1 MHHMYQQNIIVRTKL
16 VAPRP
21 PRQTLPRPRITL
33 RLLDAQNHRL
43 TILQAGTGYGKSTA
57 LASLASQPGEPPL
70 RFVWY
75 RLEAEDGDAQPF
87 LLHLLH
93 GFGIALPNLSH
104 APLAAL
110 EAWGQQ
116 RQPQELPVWT
126 AVTDSLINELANE
139 LDQPTFLVLDDV
151 HLISDSSEPIRIL
164 DRLIGLAPHNLHIIL
179 SSRYP
184 LTLPSLVTWRVK
196 GQVLEIGQEELA
208 FTPAEIDALF
218 RNYYGHALSLEQAT
232 MVINRI
238 EGWPIALHLIWQRL
252 QRDGGAS
259 LAQALTQLSGTAS
272 DLFQFLAQEVLN
284 QQPEDIQAFLR
295 ETAVLREMT
304 TPLCNQLRRRQ
315 DSQQLL
321 RYLLE
326 KGLFVVNLG
335 NGYVRYHHLFRDL
348 LLSQLAPDEAQNL
361 HEQAATIYQQQGE
374 DEEAIFHLLAAE
386 AFERTAVLLT
396 TLGRRL
402 VRGGRLD
409 TLAGWIGRLPP
420 DILAHYPALLG
431 YLGDIARL
439 HSRFDEALGWYQQAE
454 QRSRTKGDRRGIG
467 QALRGQA
474 RVYLDTVNPTKGE
487 ELLQEALRL
496 SDGQEDRESQ
506 ARLLELLAENLLNQG
521 RLGEAENYQAKAR
534 ALREQGHGP
543 AELPVR
549 MLLRTGRLA
558 EAREILEAQAQQEEQ
573 APVLRPRAHRE
584 TLLLLSLILAY
595 QGEAD
600 MALATAVSGT
610 QRGRALNSEF
620 ITAVGYCRQG
630 HAWMLHKNEPGYEQ
644 ARQSFQQGIAMSDQM
659 EVPRLKIEAF
669 WGLCQAYGFPGDHE
683 TALSYAREGITLAR
697 LHGDEWVEMSIRL
710 TMGATYT
717 LLGMVQEANE
727 WLAQAV
733 TGFRDCSDIFGETA
747 ARLWR
752 CLLWHKTD
760 DNTRLKRDLDDLLP
774 LISRHQYE
782 FLFQRRTLLGPP
794 DPRALV
800 PLLLFAREQNIH
812 AATAE
817 AILAQLGLAQVE
829 LHPGF
834 QLRIQTLG
842 PFRIWQG
849 SEELP
854 SRAWRRKKARQLLQL
869 LVTYRGTL
877 LHRDQIA
884 EMLWP
889 ELDPDGAVRDFK
901 IAFSAMCSVLEP
913 DRKRNAPSAF
923 VVRDGSRY
931 GLRDEADIWL
941 DAAEFEKLLDQGD
954 HLYQKDVVRAVGGY
968 ETAVTLYEGDYLQ
981 AYPYETWSH
990 EERERLRARF
1000 LHAADRLAQW
1010 LADQAAWER
1019 VVTLSQT
1026 ILQQDDCWENAYR
1039 LLMLAHIQ
1047 LGNRVQA
1054 LRTYQRCE
1062 TILQAGLG
1070 VTPAPATV
1078 QLYETIR

>member
-1 MHHMYQQNIIVRTKL
+1 MYQQNIIVRTKL
-16 VAPRP
+16 VPPRP
-21 PRQTLPRPRITL
+21 PRQTLPRPRIMQ
-33 RLLDAQNHRL
+33 RLLDGQNHRL
-43 TILQAGTGYGKSTA
+43 TIVQAGTGFGKSTA
-57 LASLASQPGEPPL
+57 LAALASSQQEMF

-75 RLEAEDGDAQPF
+75 RVESEDSDVQPF

-93 GFGIALPNLSH
+93 GFGIALPSLSH

-116 RQPQELPVWT
+116 RQPPSWT
-126 AVTDSLINELANE
+126 AVIDSLINELAKE

-164 DRLIGLAPHNLHIIL
+164 DRLIALAPDNLHIIL
-179 SSRYP
+179 ASRYP

-208 FTPAEIDALF
+208 FTPGEIDALF
-218 RNYYGHALSLEQAT
+218 RDYYGHALSLEQAT
-232 MVINRI
+232 MVIGRI

-259 LAQALTQLSGTAS
+259 LAQALTQLSGSAS
-272 DLFQFLAQEVLN
+272 DLFQFLAQEVLA
-284 QQPEDIQAFLR
+284 QQPEDVQAFLR

-335 NGYVRYHHLFRDL
+335 NGYVRYHHLFREL
-348 LLSQLAPDEAQNL
+348 LHTQLSPHEAETL
-361 HEQAATIYQQQGE
+361 HQQAATIYQQQGE
-374 DEEAIFHLLAAE
+374 EEEAIYHLLAAG
-386 AFERTAVLLT
+386 AFDKTAVSLT
-396 TLGRRL
+396 TLGRRM
-402 VRGGRLD
+402 VRVGRLD

-420 DILAHYPALLG
+420 DTLAHYPALLA

-454 QRSRTKGDRRGIG
+454 QRSRAQGNRRGIG

-474 RVYLDTVNPTKGE
+474 RVYLDTVNATKGE
-487 ELLQEALRL
+487 ALLQEALRL

-521 RLGEAENYQAKAR
+521 RLREAETYQEQAR
-534 ALREQGHGP
+534 ELMERGP
-543 AELPVR
+543 EPSELPVR

-558 EAREILEAQAQQEEQ
+558 EARELLEAQMEIEEQ
-573 APVLRPRAHRE
+573 SPVLRPRAHRE

-595 QGEAD
+595 QGEAEA
-600 MALATAVSGT
+600 ALHTAVAGT
-610 QRGRALNSEF
+610 QRGRELNSQF
-620 ITAVGYCRQG
+620 ITAVGHCRQG
-630 HAWMLHKNEPGYEQ
+630 HAWLLYKNERGYEQ
-644 ARQSFQQGIAMSDQM
+644 ARQSFQQGVSFSEQM
-659 EVPRLKIEAF
+659 DVPRLKVEAF
-669 WGLCQAYGFPGDHE
+669 WGLCQAHGFPGDHQ
-683 TALSYAREGITLAR
+683 TALGYAKEGIALAR
-697 LHGDEWVEMSIRL
+697 LYGDEWVEMSIRL
-710 TMGATYT
+710 SMGATYT
-717 LLGMVQEANE
+717 LLSMAPEANE
-727 WLAQAV
+727 WLAQAA
-733 TGFRDCSDIFGETA
+733 TGFQDCSDTFGETA
-747 ARLWR
+747 VRLWR
-752 CLLWHKTD
+752 CLLWHQAGD
-760 DNTRLKRDLDDLLP
+760 ETRLKRDLDDLLP

-782 FLFQRRTLLGPP
+782 FLFLRRTLPGPP

-800 PLLLFAREQNIH
+800 PLLLFARDHSQH
-812 AATAE
+812 ASVAE
-817 AILAQLGLAQVE
+817 AILTQLGLSHLD

-869 LVTYRGTL
+869 LLTYRGTL

-913 DRKRNAPSAF
+913 NRKRNAPSAF

-931 GLRDEADIWL
+931 GLREEADIWL
-941 DAAEFEKLLDQGD
+941 DTAEFEKLIDRGDQY
-954 HLYQKDVVRAVGGY
+954 YQKDMARAAAGY
-968 ETAVTLYEGDYLQ
+968 ETAVSLYEGDYLQ
-981 AYPYETWSH
+981 AYPYENWSH
-990 EERERLRARF
+990 EERERLRARY
-1000 LHAADRLAQW
+1000 LHAADRLAHW
-1010 LADQAAWER
+1010 FASQAAWES
-1019 VVTLSQT
+1019 VIELCQT
-1026 ILQQDDCWENAYR
+1026 ILQLDDCWENAYR
-1039 LLMLAHIQ
+1039 LLIQAHIQ
-1047 LGNRVQA
+1047 QGNRVQA

-1062 TILQAGLG
+1062 TALQTGLG
-1070 VTPAPATV
+1070 VKPAPATIE
-1078 QLYETIR
+1078 LYETIR

>member
-1 MHHMYQQNIIVRTKL
+1 MHPMYPQSIIVRTKL
-16 VAPRP
+16 VPPRP
-21 PRQTLPRPRITL
+21 AQHTLPRQRIMQ
-33 RLLDAQNHRL
+33 RLLAAQNHRL
-43 TILQAGTGYGKSTA
+43 TLVQAGTGYGKSTA
-57 LASLASQPGEPPL
+57 LAALASSQQDAF

-75 RLEAEDGDAQPF
+75 RVEAEDSDAQPF

-93 GFGIALPNLSH
+93 GFGIALPNLSD

-116 RQPQELPVWT
+116 RQGPSWT
-126 AVTDSLINELANE
+126 AVIDHLINELAQK

-151 HLISDSSEPIRIL
+151 HLINDSSEPMRIL
-164 DRLIGLAPHNLHIIL
+164 DRLIGLAPDNLHIIL
-179 SSRYP
+179 ATRYP
-184 LTLPSLVTWRVK
+184 LSLPSLLTWRVK
-196 GQVLEIGQEELA
+196 GQVLEIGQDELA
-208 FTPAEIDALF
+208 FTPGEIDALF
-218 RNYYGHALSLEQAT
+218 RETYGHALSLEQAT
-232 MVINRI
+232 MVISRI

-259 LAQALTQLSGTAS
+259 LAQALTQLSGSAS

-335 NGYVRYHHLFRDL
+335 NGFVRYHHLFREL
-348 LLSQLAPDEAQNL
+348 LLSQLTSDEADNL
-361 HEQAATIYQQQGE
+361 HQQAATIFQQQGE
-374 DEEAIFHLLAAE
+374 DEEAIYHLLAAG
-386 AFERTAVLLT
+386 AFEKTAVLLT

-402 VRGGRLD
+402 VRLGRLD

-420 DILAHYPALLG
+420 EILAHYPALLI
-431 YLGDIARL
+431 YLGDITRL

-454 QRSRTKGDRRGIG
+454 QRSRAQSDRRGIG
-467 QALRGQA
+467 RALRGQA

-496 SDGQEDRESQ
+496 SDGQDDRESQ
-506 ARLLELLAENLLNQG
+506 ARLLELLAENMLNQG
-521 RLGEAENYQAKAR
+521 RMREAEDYQAQAQT
-534 ALREQGHGP
+534 LRDQGHGP

-549 MLLRTGRLA
+549 LLLRTGRLA
-558 EAREILEAQAQQEEQ
+558 EAREILAAQAQQEEQ

-595 QGEAD
+595 QGEAE
-600 MALATAVSGT
+600 MALSTAVSAIK
-610 QRGRALNSEF
+610 RGRELNSDF
-620 ITAVGYCRQG
+620 ITAVGQSRQG
-630 HAWMLHKNEPGYEQ
+630 HAWMLHKNEYGYEQ
-644 ARQSFQQGIAMSDQM
+644 ARQSFQKAIEMSEQM

-669 WGLCQAYGFPGDHE
+669 WGLCQAHGFPGDHE
-683 TALSYAREGITLAR
+683 TALNYAREGIALAR
-697 LHGDEWVEMSIRL
+697 LHGDEWVEMGIRL

-717 LLGMVQEANE
+717 LLGLVREANE
-727 WLAQAV
+727 WLAQAG
-733 TGFRDCSDIFGETA
+733 TGFHDCSDVFGETA
-747 ARLWR
+747 VRLWR
-752 CLLWHKTD
+752 CLLWYQTGD
-760 DNTRLKRDLDDLLP
+760 ETRLKRDLDDLLP
-774 LISRHQYE
+774 LISHHQYD
-782 FLFQRRTLLGPP
+782 FLFTRRTLLGPP

-800 PLLLFAREQNIH
+800 PLLLFARDHCPQT
-812 AATAE
+812 AVAE
-817 AILAQLGLAQVE
+817 AILAQLGLTQLE

-842 PFRIWQG
+842 PFRIWLG
-849 SEELP
+849 DEELP
-854 SRAWRRKKARQLLQL
+854 SKAWRRKKARQLLQL
-869 LVTYRGTL
+869 LITHRGTL

-913 DRKRNAPSAF
+913 NRKRNAPSAF

-931 GLRDEADIWL
+931 GLREEADIWL
-941 DAAEFEKLLDQGD
+941 DTAVFEQNITIGDQ
-954 HLYQKDVVRAVGGY
+954 LYQKDVGQAIGAY
-968 ETAVTLYEGDYLQ
+968 ETAVALYEGDYLQ
-981 AYPYETWSH
+981 AYPYENWSH
-990 EERERLRARF
+990 EERERLRARY

-1010 LADQAAWER
+1010 HADQQQWET
-1019 VVTLSQT
+1019 VISHCQT

-1039 LLMLAHIQ
+1039 LLMQAHIAT
-1047 LGNRVQA
+1047 GNRVQA
-1054 LRTYQRCE
+1054 LRTFQRCE
-1062 TILQAGLG
+1062 AALQAGLG
-1070 VTPAPATV
+1070 VQPAPATV

>member
-1 MHHMYQQNIIVRTKL
+1 MYQQSIIVRTKL
-16 VAPRP
+16 VPPRP
-21 PRQTLPRPRITL
+21 PQHTLPRERISR
-33 RLLDAQNHRL
+33 RLLAAQNHRL
-43 TILQAGTGYGKSTA
+43 TIVQAGTGYGKSTA
-57 LASLASQPGEPPL
+57 LATLAHSPHEDL

-93 GFGIALPNLSH
+93 GFGIAYPNLSDV
-104 APLAAL
+104 PLAAL
-110 EAWGQQ
+110 EAWGQ
-116 RQPQELPVWT
+116 RQQPNWT
-126 AVTDSLINELANE
+126 AVIDHLVNELTQE
-139 LDQPTFLVLDDV
+139 LTQPTFLVLDDV
-151 HLISDSSEPIRIL
+151 HLISESSEPIRIL
-164 DRLIGLAPHNLHIIL
+164 DRLIGLAPNNLHIIL
-179 SSRYP
+179 STRYP
-184 LTLPSLVTWRVK
+184 LSLPSLVTWRVK

-218 RNYYGHALSLEQAT
+218 RETYGHALSLEQAS
-232 MVINRI
+232 MVISRV

-259 LAQALTQLSGTAS
+259 LAQALSQLSGSAS

-284 QQPEDIQAFLR
+284 QQPDDIQAFLR
-295 ETAVLREMT
+295 DTAVLREMT

-315 DSQQLL
+315 DSQQFL

-335 NGYVRYHHLFRDL
+335 NGFVRYHHLFRTL
-348 LLSQLAPDEAQNL
+348 LLTQLSRAEADDL
-361 HEQAATIYQQQGE
+361 HQQAAIIYQQQG
-374 DEEAIFHLLAAE
+374 DEEESIYHLLAAE
-386 AFERTAVLLT
+386 AFEKAAVLLT

-402 VRGGRLD
+402 VRVGRLD
-409 TLAGWIGRLPP
+409 TLAGWIGSLPP
-420 DILAHYPALLG
+420 DILAHYPPLLA

-454 QRSRTKGDRRGIG
+454 QRSRTQGDRRSIG

-474 RVYLDTVNPTKGE
+474 RVYLDTVNPSKGE

-496 SDGQEDRESQ
+496 SDGEEDRESQ
-506 ARLLELLAENLLNQG
+506 TRLLELLAENLLNQG
-521 RLGEAENYQAKAR
+521 RMAEAENYQQQAR
-534 ALREQGHGP
+534 SLRDQGPDSAG
-543 AELPVR
+543 LPVR
-549 MLLRTGRLA
+549 LLLRTGRLA
-558 EAREILEAQAQQEEQ
+558 EAQEILEAQARSEEE

-584 TLLLLSLILAY
+584 TQLLLSLILAY
-595 QGEAD
+595 QGEAER
-600 MALATAVSGT
+600 ALQTAVAGT
-610 QRGRALNSEF
+610 KRGQALNSQF
-620 ITAVGYCRQG
+620 ITAVGYFRQG
-630 HAWMLHKNEPGYEQ
+630 HAWLVHKNEAGYEQ
-644 ARQSFQQGIAMSDQM
+644 ARQLFLQGVEISEQID
-659 EVPRLKIEAF
+659 VSRLKIEAY
-669 WGLCQAYGFPGDHE
+669 WGLCQAYGFPGNHE
-683 TALSYAREGITLAR
+683 TALNYAREGIALAR

-717 LLGMVQEANE
+717 LLGMNQEANE

-733 TGFRDCSDIFGETA
+733 TGFHDCSDIFGETA

-752 CLLWHKTD
+752 CVLWQKMND
-760 DNTRLKRDLDDLLP
+760 ETRLKRDLDDLLP

-782 FLFQRRTLLGPP
+782 CLFLKHTLLGPP
-794 DPRALV
+794 DPRILV
-800 PLLLFAREQNIH
+800 PLLLFARDHSQH
-812 AATAE
+812 ATVAE
-817 AILAQLGLAQVE
+817 AILAQLGLAQLE

-834 QLRIQTLG
+834 QLRLQTLG

-854 SRAWRRKKARQLLQL
+854 SRAWRRKKSRQLFQL
-869 LVTYRGTL
+869 LLTHRGTL

-889 ELDPDGAVRDFK
+889 ELEPDGAVRDFK

-931 GLRDEADIWL
+931 GLREEADIWL
-941 DAAEFEKLLDQGD
+941 DAAEFERLIDKGDQ
-954 HLYQKDVVRAVGGY
+954 LYQKDGEQAVARY
-968 ETAVTLYEGDYLQ
+968 ETAVSLYEGDYLQ

-990 EERERLRARF
+990 EERERLRARY

-1010 LADQAAWER
+1010 QANQQNWEA
-1019 VVTLSQT
+1019 VISLCQT

-1039 LLMLAHIQ
+1039 LLIQAHIAT
-1047 LGNRVQA
+1047 GNRVQA
-1054 LRTYQRCE
+1054 LRTFQRCE
-1062 TILQAGLG
+1062 TALQAGLG
-1070 VTPAPATV
+1070 VQPAPATV
-1078 QLYETIR
+1078 ELYETIR